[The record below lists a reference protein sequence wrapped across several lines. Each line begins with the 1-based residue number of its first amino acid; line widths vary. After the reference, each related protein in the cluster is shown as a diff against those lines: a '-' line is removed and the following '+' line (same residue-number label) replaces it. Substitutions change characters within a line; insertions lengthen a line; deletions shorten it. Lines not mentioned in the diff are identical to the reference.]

1 MIEQGQTTDRE
12 QARHWLASI
21 LLRRG
26 DRVMPRFA
34 RLYARLAERPRGWRR
49 QLRRRLAVTV
59 TGAALLLAL
68 AGMGAEFAARAETD
82 NVITVVNGEVSIAPN
97 SKCSLIE
104 AINNANDTTDG
115 VANKPGHSDCAP
127 GNPSGADVIQLPAG
141 GTFNTTKV
149 DNYDYGYSALP
160 VITSK
165 ITVEGNGSTIART
178 GNKEMRFFTAVSY
191 NEAIAD
197 LTLNDLALKN
207 GKNLYDNG
215 GAVYAYQA
223 TLALNNCTITGNEA
237 GGNGGG
243 IFAFYTKLTIDKS
256 NISDN
261 KSYGGGGIYAGYE
274 SVTMIDSTLSGN
286 DAPGSAGGGAYINSA
301 TLNIT
306 NVAVDGNKAYS
317 GSGLMIN
324 YSQLM
329 ITDSAIINNVG
340 EEYGYGGGLS
350 LNNTTGTL
358 NRVNIS
364 GNEAYEGGGIFTYDG
379 ALSVV
384 NSTLSGN
391 AATSGGGIYV
401 EVGGLSLVNSTL
413 SGNEAK
419 YGGGLGVGGTAT
431 MVNSTVS
438 GNTAGVSGGGVNVAK
453 GTLTLQRSL
462 VAGNTAPTGREVNRV
477 ATGVVTADSHNL
489 FGFGGNAGLN
499 GVAAG
504 ATDVVPGAA
513 LAAVLGP
520 LANNSGQTLTHALP
534 SGSAAIDKGPSA
546 ACTAAPV
553 GGLDQRSQPRNV
565 NGDGATSANEC
576 DIGAYE
582 FAPAGPIETPTST
595 ATPLVTPTKTPTPT
609 ATIVVVT
616 PPRGTWTP
624 TPGPSPTPT
633 TTGTPGPSPTPTV
646 TSTKGPSP
654 TPGTLGEGV
663 FMPMVVK
670 P

>member
-12 QARHWLASI
+12 QTRHWLASI

-49 QLRRRLAVTV
+49 QLRRRLAVTM

-82 NVITVVNGEVSIAPN
+82 NTITVVNGEVSIAPN
-97 SKCSLIE
+97 GKCSLIE

-115 VANKPGHSDCAP
+115 VANKPGHSDCAA
-127 GNPSGADVIQLPAG
+127 GNPGGADVIQLPAG
-141 GTFNTTKV
+141 GLFNTNKV

-160 VITSK
+160 IITSK

-178 GNKEMRFFTAVSY
+178 GNKDMRFITAVSY
-191 NEAIAD
+191 NEDIAD
-197 LTLNDLALKN
+197 LTLNNLTLKN

-215 GAVYAYQA
+215 GAIYAYQG
-223 TLALNNCTITGNEA
+223 TLTLNNCTITGNEA

-243 IFAFYTKLTIDKS
+243 IFAFYTELTINKS
-256 NISDN
+256 NINDN

-286 DAPGSAGGGAYINSA
+286 DATGSAGGGAYFNTAI
-301 TLNIT
+301 LNIT
-306 NVAVDGNKAYS
+306 NVAVEGNKAYS

-329 ITDSAIINNVG
+329 ITDSVIFNNVG
-340 EEYGYGGGLS
+340 EDYGYGGGLS
-350 LNNTTGTL
+350 LNDSTGTL
-358 NRVNIS
+358 NRVSIT
-364 GNEAYEGGGIFTYDG
+364 GNEAYEGGGIFTYYG
-379 ALSVV
+379 TLSVV

-401 EVGGLSLVNSTL
+401 ERGTLSVVNSTL
-413 SGNEAK
+413 SGNEATD
-419 YGGGLGVGGTAT
+419 GGGLGVAGTAT

-438 GNTAGVSGGGVNVAK
+438 GNTAGASGGGVNVVD
-453 GTLTLQRSL
+453 GTLTMQRSL
-462 VAGNTAPTGREVNRV
+462 VAGNTAPAGREVNR
-477 ATGVVTADSHNL
+477 AAGTVTVDSHNL

-504 ATDVVPGAA
+504 ATDVVPEAA

-520 LANNSGQTLTHALP
+520 LADNSGKTLTHALP
-534 SGSAAIDKGPSA
+534 AGSPAIDKGPSA
-546 ACTAAPV
+546 ACAAAPV
-553 GGLDQRSQPRNV
+553 DGLDQRSQPRNV
-565 NGDGATSANEC
+565 NGDGAASANEC

-582 FAPAGPIETPTST
+582 FAPAGPIETPTAT
-595 ATPLVTPTKTPTPT
+595 ATPVETETRTPTPT

-633 TTGTPGPSPTPTV
+633 MTGTPGPSPTPTATV
-646 TSTKGPSP
+646 TKGPSR
-654 TPGTLGEGV
+654 TPGAAGEGV
-663 FMPMVVK
+663 LLPMVVK